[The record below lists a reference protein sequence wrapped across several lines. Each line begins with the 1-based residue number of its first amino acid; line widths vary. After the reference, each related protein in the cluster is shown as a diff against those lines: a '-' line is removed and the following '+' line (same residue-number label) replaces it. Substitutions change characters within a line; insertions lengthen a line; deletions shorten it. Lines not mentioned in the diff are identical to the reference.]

1 MFESTIEM
9 ITSRWFQIS
18 TLGCILTASRN
29 ALMRYWPIVYS
40 WKAPS
45 LYFHFLATVGM
56 MACFGYAFKN
66 ADSFFKMWFS
76 SSGLLAIFGWTIS
89 AYIFKDSINIYQI
102 AGAAAVVAGTILMGV
117 K

>member
-1 MFESTIEM
+1 MLQGFTNMVASK
-9 ITSRWFQIS
+9 WFQLS
-18 TLGCILTASRN
+18 ALGCTITASRN

-45 LYFHFLATVGM
+45 LYFHFGATVAM
-56 MACFGYAFKN
+56 MACFGYAFKH

-76 SSGLLAIFGWTIS
+76 SSGLLAIFGWSIS
-89 AYIFKDSINIYQI
+89 AFLFKDQINIYQI
-102 AGAAAVVAGTILMGV
+102 AGAAAVVAGTILIGV